1 MDRLRQPSRIS
12 VGRKRSLME
21 QATFDEFRRIV
32 HQSGGISLRE
42 NKKALVE
49 SRVSKRMRALGYE
62 NAEQYLK
69 FLKNGGNSEEMV
81 FFLDCMTTN
90 LTYFFRE
97 PQHFDY
103 LRVLF
108 RDWIQEGRDRIRLW
122 SAACSTGEEPYS
134 MAMVTA
140 EAARG
145 LNLDAR
151 ILATDLSTEVLERAK
166 NGVYDSKKIEP
177 VPDPLAKRYL
187 ERFDE
192 GFRVKDS
199 LKQFILFKR
208 LNLSIQTF
216 PMKGPFDAIFC
227 RNVMI
232 YFDNNV
238 RSTLLME
245 IYRLLRPGGVL
256 MVGQTESLTGLKHP
270 FQFVQP
276 AIYRKP

>member
-199 LKQFILFKR
+199 LKKFILFKR

-270 FQFVQP
+270 F
-276 AIYRKP
+276 